1 MESNLYKNYKE
12 SKLRLL
18 NKYKRFSKNL
28 ARTAINENAF
38 VSINDFLASDQSLGP
53 DADPG
58 SIYYHYTHFENINNY
73 MKILMNEMEYKN
85 IICMPNMNGKYSK
98 YIIRNAITYHS
109 NYDFIVIPES
119 AIKEILDCTAKR
131 FIYIIFNVYWDNTDI
146 GHANIL
152 IIDNLKK
159 TIERF
164 EPHGELIRNHFS
176 DKDKVPYLSIKH
188 ENDRIDKKFN
198 KDLLKKIHLEGY
210 KYISPIDI
218 SPKIGIQTTAD
229 AYGGMCV
236 TYTLIYLQLRIMNP
250 DIDQKT
256 VIKYLISK
264 DEKEI
269 VDIILRYA
277 KYVENT
283 LKKNSQLVIKDGNE
297 LFIDEYNKGQ
307 KYIFIDDN
315 GSRTFFR

>member
-1 MESNLYKNYKE
+1 MESKIYKNYKD

-18 NKYKRFSKNL
+18 NKFKRFSKEL
-28 ARTAINENAF
+28 SRIPTNENAF
-38 VSINDFLASDQSLGP
+38 ISINDFLAADQSLGP

-58 SIYYHYTHFENINNY
+58 SIYYHFTHFENINNY
-73 MKILMNEMEYKN
+73 MKILMNEIEYKN
-85 IICMPNMNGKYSK
+85 IICMPNMNAKYSK

-109 NYDFIVIPES
+109 NYDCMIIPES
-119 AIKEILDCTAKR
+119 AVKEILDFTAKR
-131 FIYIIFNVYWDNTDI
+131 FIYIIFNVYWDNTDM

-210 KYISPIDI
+210 KYLSPIDI

-250 DIDQKT
+250 DIDQK
-256 VIKYLISK
+256 VILKYLISK
-264 DEKEI
+264 EEKEI
-269 VDIILRYA
+269 IDIILRYA
-277 KYVENT
+277 KYVEMT
-283 LKKNSQLVIKDGNE
+283 LKKNSAKVLED
-297 LFIDEYNKGQ
+297 DNKLYKEESRKMQ
-307 KYIFIDDN
+307 KYIFFDDN
-315 GSRTFFR
+315 GSRIIYR